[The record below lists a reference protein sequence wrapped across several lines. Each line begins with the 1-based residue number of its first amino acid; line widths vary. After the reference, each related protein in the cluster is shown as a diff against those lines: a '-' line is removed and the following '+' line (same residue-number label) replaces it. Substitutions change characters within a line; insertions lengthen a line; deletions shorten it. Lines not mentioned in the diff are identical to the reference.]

1 MYFNEHLFKIL
12 KQFEELPDSEEKTK
26 TASEYL
32 ADEISAFELADKA
45 RKLIEKT
52 KNENK
57 KHSIRER

>member
-1 MYFNEHLFKIL
+1 MYFNEYLFKIL

-26 TASEYL
+26 TESEYL